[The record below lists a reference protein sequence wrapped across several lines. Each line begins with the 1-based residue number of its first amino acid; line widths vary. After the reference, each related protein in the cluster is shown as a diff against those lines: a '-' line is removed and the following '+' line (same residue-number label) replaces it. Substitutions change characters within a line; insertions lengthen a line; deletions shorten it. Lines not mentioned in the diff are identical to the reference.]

1 MPTRRSERGAAMVL
15 ALMAVLFMTALGAV
29 LMWTTSSETMIA
41 GSFRHGEAARY
52 AAEAAA
58 ERVLADLSA
67 PGDWNRLL
75 DGSIRSTFV
84 DGTSG
89 GTRTLPDGSSI
100 DLDQQLNLANC
111 QKATNCSIAEMNAGT
126 ADRPWGANNPRW
138 KLLAHAPLNALL
150 PDASLNSPYYAI
162 VLVGDDPAETDND
175 PTVDGADPDN
185 PGSGIIAIR
194 AEAFGPRGAFRAIEL
209 TISRPAGAGRSG
221 DYNDRVLQ
229 AGVRILSW
237 REVR

>member
-1 MPTRRSERGAAMVL
+1 MDRRRSECGAAMLL
-15 ALMAVLFMTALGAV
+15 ALMAMLLMAALGVV
-29 LMWTTSSETMIA
+29 LMLTTSSEIVIA

-67 PGDWNRLL
+67 AGSWDPLL
-75 DGSIRSTFV
+75 DGSIQSTFV
-84 DGTSG
+84 DGPPG

-111 QKATNCSIAEMNAGT
+111 QKATSCTIAEMNAAT
-126 ADRPWGANNPRW
+126 AERPWGANNPRW
-138 KLLAHAPLNALL
+138 RLLAHAPLNALL
-150 PDASLNSPYYAI
+150 PGATLSSPYYAI

-175 PTVDGADPDN
+175 PTVDGADPGN

-194 AEAFGPRGAFRAIEL
+194 AEAFGPRGAFSAIEL
-209 TISRPAGAGRSG
+209 TLSRPADAGDSG
-221 DYNDRVLQ
+221 DYNDRVRQ
-229 AGVRILSW
+229 PGVRILSW